1 MDKRWSGRA
10 AFVAAVLAAAGACA
24 SFRNI
29 PNATARGVVN
39 RWSPPSKEAG
49 RRLLE
54 EYGLPDDVTPWR
66 VTWSWRGP
74 WKRTVVWDSKPVYRS
89 PEDLAVM
96 EQTVDYRLTREQAA
110 ELLSFSRALTVDLE
124 NGELS
129 SRADRESLNFLNVN
143 LADEVARGRK
153 TPAQAVAAY
162 RRVLALAAAGKSSE
176 YTRRLLFTPG
186 RPENDKSHKSPK

>member
-29 PNATARGVVN
+29 PSSTARGVVN
-39 RWSPPSKEAG
+39 RWSPPSRDAG
-49 RRLLE
+49 RRLLD

-66 VTWSWRGP
+66 VTWNWHGP
-74 WKRTVVWDSKPVYRS
+74 WKRTVVWDGKRVYRS

-96 EQTVDYRLTREQAA
+96 EQTVDYPLTREQAA
-110 ELLSFSRALTVDLE
+110 ALLAFSGALTVDLE
-124 NGELS
+124 KGELS
-129 SRADRESLNFLNVN
+129 SRADRESVDFLNLN

-162 RRVLALAAAGKSSE
+162 KRVLALTAAGKASE
-176 YTRRLLFTPG
+176 YTRRLLFPSP
-186 RPENDKSHKSPK
+186 RRQNDKSHNSSK